1 MEVKQEIVETING
14 QKVEKYTII
23 NDNGVQVGLLTLG
36 ATWQEF
42 LVPDDKGGQK
52 NLIIGFDKPSDY
64 LKNPLCAGQS
74 IGRVAGRINQG
85 KVNLDG
91 KEIQLQQNEKGNTLH
106 GGPQGF
112 HQQIWTAFIE
122 AGQNALSVVMTYDA
136 KEEIDHFPGDMQ
148 VEVRFTLDNANR
160 FTIVYTGKNTT
171 KTTLFNP
178 TNHVYFNLGNRQD
191 LSQHTFTLAADH
203 YLETRDDLIP
213 TGKFIDVAGTAYDFQ
228 TGQNLGEAIADTG
241 GLDDAFLVNASLD
254 KPCGELKDEESGD
267 SVHLYSDRDAWVV
280 YSMGGIPEG
289 IYPARDKGKMAK
301 EFESLALEAQFLPDA
316 INHDNFGDI
325 TLQANEEKSYT
336 IAFEYHKG

>member
-1 MEVKQEIVETING
+1 MDVKQDIVETING
-14 QKVEKYTII
+14 QEVEKYTII
-23 NDNGVQVGLLTLG
+23 NNHGVQVGLLTLG

-91 KEIQLQQNEKGNTLH
+91 KEIQLPQNEKGNTLH

-112 HQQIWTAFIE
+112 HQQIWRASIE
-122 AGQNALSVVMTYDA
+122 ATANVLSVVMTYDA
-136 KEEIDHFPGDMQ
+136 KEAIDHFPGDMQ

-160 FTIVYTGKNTT
+160 FTIVYTGKNAT

-191 LSQHTFTLAADH
+191 LSRHTFTLAADR
-203 YLETRDDLIP
+203 YLETRADLIP

-228 TGQNLGEAIADTG
+228 TGQNLGEAIAATG

-254 KPCGELKDEESGD
+254 NPCGELKDEESGD
-267 SVHLYSDRDAWVV
+267 SIYLYSDRDAWVA

-301 EFESLALEAQFLPDA
+301 EFEALALEAQCLPDA

-325 TLQANEEKSYT
+325 TLQVNEKKSYT

>member
-91 KEIQLQQNEKGNTLH
+91 KEIQLPQNEKGNTLH

-112 HQQIWTAFIE
+112 HQQIWTALIE
-122 AGQNALSVVMTYDA
+122 SGQNALSVVMTYDA

-160 FTIVYTGKNTT
+160 FTIVYTGKNAT

-191 LSQHTFTLAADH
+191 LSQHTFTLAADR

-301 EFESLALEAQFLPDA
+301 EFEALALEAQFLPDA
-316 INHDNFGDI
+316 INHDGFGDI
-325 TLQANEEKSYT
+325 VLPANTEKTYT